1 MRAAGASCGTARS
14 YQWAGCHNRGVKVVV
29 SGASGLVG
37 SALLPAL
44 DAAGHDVIR
53 LVRRPAEAANELEWD
68 PDAGELDGA
77 RLAGV
82 DGAITLSG
90 ANLDRRWTA
99 AGRAEILESRV
110 VTAGLLARTLAVLDP
125 RPSVFVTAGGS
136 GIYGDRGDEI
146 LTEESE
152 LGSGFLADVG
162 RACERAA
169 EPARE
174 AGIRVVNVRGGVVL
188 SRDGGALGRMLTPF
202 RLGLGGRVGSGR
214 QWWSWA
220 ALDDV
225 VAAYVFVLEN
235 EVSGPVN
242 LTSPNPV
249 PNAQFVKALGRALGR
264 PTVFPFPAIAVK
276 TVFGAKGEAVLLESQ
291 RMLPATLLDAG
302 FSFAY
307 PQLDAALVHALE
319 R

>member
-1 MRAAGASCGTARS
+1 M
-14 YQWAGCHNRGVKVVV
+14 KVVV

-53 LVRRPAEAANELEWD
+53 LVRRPAEVSNELEWH
-68 PDAGELDGA
+68 PDAGVLDGT

-82 DGAITLSG
+82 DAAITLSG
-90 ANLDRRWTA
+90 ANLDRRWNA

-110 VTAGLLARTLAVLDP
+110 VTAGLLARTLAELDP
-125 RPSVFVTAGGS
+125 RPSVFVSVSGS

-174 AGIRVVNVRGGVVL
+174 AGMRVVNFRGGMVL
-188 SRDGGALGRMLTPF
+188 SRAGGALKRMLTPF

-225 VAAYVFVLEN
+225 VAAYVFAIES

-276 TVFGAKGEAVLLESQ
+276 TVFGAKGEAVLLEGQ
-291 RMLPATLLDAG
+291 RMLPAALLDAG

-307 PQLDAALVHALE
+307 PQLDGALVHALE